1 MFTGL
6 IEEIGIIKIAKKFS
20 GGIRI
25 SITCKKILE
34 DIKID
39 DSISINGVCQTVIGI
54 NDSSFTVEAV
64 EETIRKS
71 TLGKFNTGKKVN
83 LERAMRLNDRL
94 GGHLV
99 QGHVDCTGK
108 VIAIKND
115 STGKLLTINFPANDS
130 RYIVALGSICID
142 GVSLTVARRENNSFT
157 VSIIP
162 HTWGMTTLNELRTGD
177 EVNLEYDIIGKYVE
191 QMVEPFATKSTES
204 KSSILDQFLEQ
215 PD

>member
-6 IEEIGIIKIAKKFS
+6 IEEIGTIKTSQRFS

-25 SITCKKILE
+25 TVVCKKILE
-34 DIKID
+34 DTKID
-39 DSISINGVCQTVIGI
+39 DSISINGVCQTIIAI
-54 NDSSFTVEAV
+54 NESGFTVEAV
-64 EETIRKS
+64 EETISKT
-71 TLGKFNTGKKVN
+71 TLGKFHSGKKVN
-83 LERAMRLNDRL
+83 LERAIRLSERL

-115 STGKLLTINFPANDS
+115 LSGKLLTINFPEKDS

-142 GVSLTVARRENNSFT
+142 GVSLTVARKENNSFT

-162 HTWGMTTLNELRTGD
+162 HTWELTTINELRTGD
-177 EVNLEYDIIGKYVE
+177 DVNLEYDIIGKYVE
-191 QMVEPFATKSTES
+191 QMVEPFINKKVETKT
-204 KSSILDQFLEQ
+204 SILSQFLEQ